1 MRDGGPEEGGLEAGQ
16 LRLTDPEVM
25 KCPYGRW
32 KELYDRGELVFEDP
46 DVGIGVIG
54 YDNLSELSKD
64 TGRFSSSISAD
75 GKGPRH
81 MGVGKDLV
89 QDDVE
94 EILASAHEVSNALFT
109 ADPPLH
115 TRHRRLINAALN
127 PRRVREL
134 ELHIREICGELI
146 EAWLGEGE
154 VDFMPRF
161 AIPLPLTVI
170 SDILGVDRED
180 MAEFKHWGDEMISG
194 NLDVLSHE
202 RRRDV
207 AHAVV
212 AFHEYFVPRIE
223 ERRARRGQDDLLNA
237 LVNETV
243 EGERSLTTAELLP
256 IISQVL
262 LAGHET
268 TTNLI
273 TNGMVVL
280 AGRKELRERLQGS
293 PSDIPAFIEEML
305 RWDPPVHCTFRRST
319 GDAEIAGVSVEK
331 GGMVIPVWGA
341 AGRDPSVFP
350 DPDGFDVDRPNVR
363 KHMGFGHGPHF
374 CAGAELARVESRI
387 AFEELLARLGDFD
400 IVEEQSDL
408 SHLPSFST
416 HGYKRVVLRFEPL
429 EGRGGKATA
438 QPEYPQA
445 L

>member
-1 MRDGGPEEGGLEAGQ
+1 MSEDGVPE

-25 KCPYGRW
+25 ECPYGHW
-32 KELYDRGELVFEDP
+32 KEMYGRDELLFEDP

-54 YDNLSELSKD
+54 YDNLSRLSTD

-81 MGVGKDLV
+81 MGVGKDPV

-115 TRHRRLINAALN
+115 TRHRKLINAALN
-127 PRRVREL
+127 PRRVRAL
-134 ELHIREICGELI
+134 EPHIREISVELI
-146 EAWLGEGE
+146 DAWLDDGE
-154 VDFMPRF
+154 VDFMPAF

-180 MAEFKHWGDEMISG
+180 MAAFKHWGDEMISG
-194 NLDVLSHE
+194 NLDLLSHE
-202 RRRDV
+202 RRREV

-212 AFHEYFVPRIE
+212 SFHEYFVPRIE
-223 ERRARRGQDDLLNA
+223 DRRAGRGEDDLLNA

-273 TNGMVVL
+273 TNGIVVL
-280 AGRKELRERLQGS
+280 AGDPALRQRLRNS
-293 PSDIPAFIEEML
+293 PQDIPAFVEEIL
-305 RWDPPVHCTFRRST
+305 RWDPPVHCTFRRATEETSL
-319 GDAEIAGVSVEK
+319 EGVPVEK
-331 GGMVIPVWGA
+331 GAMVIPVWGA

-350 DPDGFDVDRPNVR
+350 DPERFDIDRANVR

-374 CAGAELARVESRI
+374 CAGAELARVETRI
-387 AFEELLARLGDFD
+387 AFEELLARIGEFE
-400 IVEEQSDL
+400 VEAEGSDL

-416 HGYKRVVLRFEPL
+416 HGYARVMLRFAP
-429 EGRGGKATA
+429 
-438 QPEYPQA
+438 
-445 L
+445 